1 MAELTKTLNVWRGTA
16 MMLNIV
22 LGAGLL
28 TLPGLAVAA
37 AGGAALTVWAACALA
52 SIPLLI
58 VFGLLGKRLPNAGG
72 LAHTLNSAFGP
83 KAYGAATFLFL
94 GAVVLGL
101 PAIALTGGFY
111 AAATLG
117 GSPYLYAVL
126 LVGLAAI
133 SNLASAK
140 VTGRINEVI
149 ASLLI
154 FVIAGIAA
162 VGLYGSGTAES
173 APALPVEMPTL
184 TVFSATFMM
193 IFFAFTG
200 WEVSAN
206 LSGEFR
212 DAKRAF
218 PLAMALSFLLA
229 VLLYGALAITVQMN
243 PPTSGFEAPFVALF
257 AQQFGPVGGIVI
269 SVVSVILIFAN
280 LSAAIWA
287 VSRMVY
293 SAASEGLI
301 SPRLA
306 QLHNGTPITA
316 VLVTLAVLLCV
327 IVSAA
332 SGSFDLGTLLAAA
345 GLNFLLL
352 YAGSAAALLRVTDT
366 GWHRAIAILSI
377 FMVIGLMAARGANNL
392 IYPAALIALGAAL
405 AQFRAMRAQVQSE
418 AS

>member
-1 MAELTKTLNVWRGTA
+1 MAELSKTLGVWRGTA

-37 AGGAALTVWAACALA
+37 AGGAALMVWAACALA

-58 VFGLLGKRLPNAGG
+58 VFGLLGKRLPDAGG
-72 LAHTLNSAFGP
+72 LAHTMNRAFGP
-83 KAYGAATFLFL
+83 RAYGAATFLFL

-140 VTGRINEVI
+140 ITGRINEVI
-149 ASLLI
+149 ASFLI
-154 FVIAGIAA
+154 VVIVGIAI
-162 VGLYGSGTAES
+162 VGLWGASGPAS
-173 APALPVEMPTL
+173 SPALPVEMPTL
-184 TVFSATFMM
+184 SVFGATFMM

-218 PLAMALSFLLA
+218 PLAMAFSFILA

-257 AQQFGPVGGIVI
+257 TQQFGPAGGLAI
-269 SVVSVILIFAN
+269 SAASVILIFAN

-293 SAASEGLI
+293 SAANERLI

-316 VLVTLAVLLCV
+316 VLVTLAALLGV

-332 SGSFDLGTLLAAA
+332 SGYFDLGTLLAAA

-352 YAGSAAALLRVTDT
+352 YTGSAAALLRVTDT
-366 GWHRAIAILSI
+366 GWHKAIALLSI
-377 FMVIGLMAARGANNL
+377 FMVIGLIAARGVDTL
-392 IYPAALIALGAAL
+392 IYPAALIAIGAVL
-405 AQFRAMRAQVQSE
+405 AQFRTARSPIRTE
-418 AS
+418 A